1 MIITLIS
8 TLFVPFNGTAQVVKE
23 NNSEMQALLNEYND
37 HNVTY
42 IFANQ
47 LKVNYKDYIIL
58 DARAIEEYEV
68 SHLPGAIW
76 VGESY
81 KKRKIPVISPQS
93 KIVVYC
99 SVGVR
104 SEDFGASLLQL
115 GYKQVY
121 NLHGGIFSWKDA
133 GFKVLDIN
141 GKDTNK
147 VHVYSKKWGK
157 YLKTGLKVY

>member
-1 MIITLIS
+1 MIWALLS
-8 TLFVPFNGTAQVVKE
+8 TLFIPFNGTAQVVKE
-23 NNSEMQALLNEYND
+23 NHSEMQALLNQYND

-42 IFANQ
+42 ISANQ
-47 LKVNYKDYIIL
+47 LKDNYKDYIIL
-58 DARAIEEYEV
+58 DARALKEYEV

-81 KKRKIPVISPQS
+81 NERKMPVTNQQS

-104 SEDFGASLLQL
+104 SEDYGASLLKN
-115 GYKQVY
+115 GYQQVY
-121 NLHGGIFSWKDA
+121 NLHGGIFTWKDA
-133 GFKVLDIN
+133 GFKVVNVN

-157 YLKTGLKVY
+157 YLMKGEKVY